1 MSDHLT
7 PIEVAER
14 LIGPKPELERLAGYQ
29 PKAAYAWE
37 RSSQS
42 RPAGYL
48 PVRVQLA
55 LLAHAR
61 AHALPIDPAWLIE
74 GAPIEAVHAALD
86 QMRGR
91 AA

>member
-14 LIGPKPELERLAGYQ
+14 LIGPKPELERIAGYQ

-48 PVRVQLA
+48 PVRAQLA
-55 LLAHAR
+55 LLGHVRSHAI
-61 AHALPIDPAWLIE
+61 PVDPVWLIE
-74 GAPIEAVHAALD
+74 GAPIEAVQAAFD
-86 QMRGR
+86 TMRGR

>member
-1 MSDHLT
+1 M
-7 PIEVAER
+7 EVAER
-14 LIGPKPELERLAGYQ
+14 LIGSKRELEVIAGYQ

-55 LLAHAR
+55 LLDHIR
-61 AHALPIDPAWLIE
+61 RNALPVDPVWLIE
-74 GAPIEAVHAALD
+74 GAPIEAVQAAFD
-86 QMRGR
+86 DMRSR